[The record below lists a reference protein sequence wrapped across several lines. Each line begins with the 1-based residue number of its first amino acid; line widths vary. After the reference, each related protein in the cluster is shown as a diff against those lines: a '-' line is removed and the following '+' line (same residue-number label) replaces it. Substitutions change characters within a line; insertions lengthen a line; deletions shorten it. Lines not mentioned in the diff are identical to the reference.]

1 MNANGLSTV
10 LWRERELLELLV
22 FKLEEQQLL
31 LSAGKSQWLRR
42 ASDEVRGV
50 ADRLAQLGLSRAITV
65 GPLEATE
72 PINDQPS
79 LQEIIDELEEPVWRD
94 IFSAHLGSLRTLTA
108 QVRALQEG
116 NIGLIRAALRSTQ
129 ETLAAADVDA
139 STYDASGRSD
149 DVPVGARLID
159 RDI

>member
-31 LSAGKSQWLRR
+31 LAAGKSQWLQR
-42 ASDEVRGV
+42 ASDEVHGV
-50 ADRLAQLGLSRAITV
+50 AERLAQLSLSRAVTIDAFDET
-65 GPLEATE
+65 AQF
-72 PINDQPS
+72 DDDPS
-79 LQEIIDELEEPVWRD
+79 LQEIIDGFDEPVWQD

-116 NIGLIRAALRSTQ
+116 NVGLIRAALRSTQ
-129 ETLAAADVDA
+129 ETLAAADAGA
-139 STYDASGRSD
+139 STYDASGRPD
-149 DVPVGARLID
+149 EVLVGARLID
-159 RDI
+159 RDM